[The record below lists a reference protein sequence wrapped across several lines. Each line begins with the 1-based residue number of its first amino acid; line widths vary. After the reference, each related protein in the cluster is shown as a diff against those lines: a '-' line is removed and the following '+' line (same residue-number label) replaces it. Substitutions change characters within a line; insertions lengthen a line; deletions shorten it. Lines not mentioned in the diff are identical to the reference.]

1 MSLLG
6 IQKTQGSS
14 ISEKLVQ
21 MHSVLLS
28 NAHSSAKQILEEAT
42 MERLEKR
49 VDVMNASHIELTQKV
64 IRTAYY
70 IAKNHKPYSD
80 HPDLIELQTLNGANL
95 GMCLYSRST
104 ATVVIDMI
112 ASEMCRKICNRI
124 LEVNGKISILVD
136 ESTTIS
142 NKTTLIVYIKCE
154 TSAKVD
160 VDIWN
165 MLTSTVVDV
174 DIIAL

>member
-1 MSLLG
+1 
-6 IQKTQGSS
+6 
-14 ISEKLVQ
+14 
-21 MHSVLLS
+21 
-28 NAHSSAKQILEEAT
+28 

-49 VDVMNASHIELTQKV
+49 VDVVNASRIELTQKV

-70 IAKNHKPYSD
+70 IAKNDKPYSN

-104 ATVVIDMI
+104 ATVMIDMI

-124 LEVNGKISILVD
+124 LEVDGKISILVD

-142 NKTTLIVYIKCE
+142 NKTNIDRLHKMQNIQAGLSTFFVFGALGTIRTIIVNNNYNFIELPKY
-154 TSAKVD
+154 SW
-160 VDIWN
+160 I
-165 MLTSTVVDV
+165 
-174 DIIAL
+174 